1 MKDRLGN
8 EILVGDIIFCARK
21 NELSGECKVIGFTKR
36 KVQYEDEYCD
46 YVVFQQRCYG
56 KEWRE
61 GRDIIDISAYQ
72 RSLRGEQT

>member
-1 MKDRLGN
+1 MKDCLGN

-46 YVVFQQRCYG
+46 YVVFQQRSYG
-56 KEWRE
+56 KEWRK
-61 GRDIIDISAYQ
+61 GREIIDISAYQ
-72 RSLRGEQT
+72 RTLQGEQA